1 MSKALYRLGLI
12 FAFLPLAIALI
23 TLLFLPETFPTRS
36 DQWTDK
42 WSTTGIISI
51 FAIPLFSLAI
61 YGFLRLITPGISR
74 IAKESDQSFDP
85 KHWEITV
92 LFIMI
97 IMLLCYAWMLTGL
110 FDT

>member
-1 MSKALYRLGLI
+1 MSKALYRLELI

-23 TLLFLPETFPTRS
+23 ALILLPETFPTRS
-36 DQWTDK
+36 DPWTDK

-51 FAIPLFSLAI
+51 FAIPLFSLAV
-61 YGFLRLITPGISR
+61 YGFLRLITPGVYR
-74 IAKESDQSFDP
+74 IAKESGQSFNP

-92 LFIMI
+92 LFIVMI
-97 IMLLCYAWMLTGL
+97 VLLCYVWMLTGL